1 MLATFFNTRTTR
13 ANPNL
18 AFFDDN
24 AGPNTFEI
32 HQLGSEVMQY
42 NPEFQTY
49 KGKIDLVFTSPPYF
63 AKEAYSE
70 DEEQSYKKFGTYGLW
85 RDGFLKPTLETAYE
99 WLRPGGYLL
108 WNIADAK
115 FGKDVLPLEG
125 DSRSILKNLEMEYVT
140 TEKMCL
146 AQMPGGNRIG
156 DDGKPKTKN
165 FCKVK
170 GMWLK
175 YEPVFVYRRK

>member
-1 MLATFFNTRTTR
+1 
-13 ANPNL
+13 
-18 AFFDDN
+18 
-24 AGPNTFEI
+24 
-32 HQLGSEVMQY
+32 
-42 NPEFQTY
+42 
-49 KGKIDLVFTSPPYF
+49 
-63 AKEAYSE
+63 
-70 DEEQSYKKFGTYGLW
+70 
-85 RDGFLKPTLETAYE
+85 
-99 WLRPGGYLL
+99 
-108 WNIADAK
+108 
-115 FGKDVLPLEG
+115 
-125 DSRSILKNLEMEYVT
+125 MEYVT